1 MNITTANITYIE
13 NYLKSNGVIFDDLR
27 IELVDHIS
35 SAVEFE
41 MAKHD
46 LGFEKTFSKYVSEN
60 KSEFLNPNEPNN
72 KWNFTLALKTF
83 FKFLINKNVIMV
95 ALLLFIVFQRNYFE
109 IIKEHSSSIQLYA
122 VLTLIVFSLGWIA
135 FFNGVFKKRFFA
147 LENNFNVMILFFGL
161 FNLARVLI
169 IPQSELAVNLTLIYG
184 ILTVLFIWFIAKTT
198 YNYYNKNKQLYTAC

>member
-1 MNITTANITYIE
+1 MNITTANIAYIE

-35 SAVEFE
+35 SAVEYE
-41 MAKHD
+41 MSKDD

-60 KSEFLNPNEPNN
+60 KSEFLNPNEPNS
-72 KWNFTLALKTF
+72 KWNFMLALKTF
-83 FKFLINKNVIMV
+83 FKFLINKNVIIV

-109 IIKEHSSSIQLYA
+109 IIKEYSSSIQLYA
-122 VLTLIVFSLGWIA
+122 VIALIVFSLGWIA

-147 LENNFNVMILFFGL
+147 LENNFNVMIIFFGV
-161 FNLARVLI
+161 FNLARVLT

-184 ILTVLFIWFIAKTT
+184 ILTILFIWFIAKTT
-198 YNYYNKNKQLYTAC
+198 YNYYNKNKQLYTA